1 MACRNDSGQNGCVA
15 FYWNIENFSYCWQ
28 MVGVNLYSP
37 EFTVDSMED
46 SEWRLCLAP
55 RGHLDSN
62 CIGFF
67 LERMPRRGPESIEV
81 EFDLA
86 FLARDG
92 SVIELKQIEK
102 SRFLSSGYDSY
113 KGHYEFANREDVLKI
128 RKEAFLPQDT
138 LRALCKIWRQDKK
151 VMESTQIFA
160 RTIINVE
167 RRSFAWNIEKF
178 STLKPDQKTTF
189 VMRSISKE
197 VLMTFGF
204 SLNCEQCGEDKIIVS
219 IASSF
224 HNIKCFTFECFV
236 LDTRGGQVNCGR
248 FDFLP
253 DDLTRGVSFP
263 LLLTKRSLLNN
274 KRLYLKND
282 VLSLN
287 CECAFS
293 TGKDY
298 DRIERVNSG
307 IMSSWQ
313 FQNVHGIDPE
323 KPQSISVGLKESLKS
338 LYDGGILCDTNLC
351 TSTETFPA
359 HIVVLSAASPVFRAM
374 FTNDMKE
381 KSKGYVEI
389 SDLDA
394 DTVRQMLQYMYT
406 DTLED
411 LSWEKALKLY
421 TAADKYEIEAIKKKC
436 SIYLK
441 ENLCQTKA
449 CEFLV
454 LADMHQD
461 KYLKKVV
468 QDFILE
474 HDSEIFD
481 LDVWKSFM
489 DANPKLAA
497 ETLYRN
503 WKKD

>member
-1 MACRNDSGQNGCVA
+1 MLG
-15 FYWNIENFSYCWQ
+15 E
-28 MVGVNLYSP
+28 NLYSP
-37 EFTVDSMED
+37 EFAVDSMED
-46 SEWRLCLAP
+46 SDWRLCLAP
-55 RGHLDSN
+55 RGHLGSN
-62 CIGFF
+62 CISFF

-92 SVIELKQIEK
+92 SVLELKQIER

-113 KGHYEFANREDVLKI
+113 KGHYEFANRDDVLKI

-138 LRALCKIWRQDKK
+138 LRTLCKIWRQDKK

-167 RRSFAWNIEKF
+167 RRSFVWNIEKF
-178 STLKPDQKTTF
+178 STLKPDQKTTS

-204 SLNCEQCGEDKIIVS
+204 SLNCEQCGEDKIILS
-219 IASSF
+219 IESSF
-224 HNIKCFTFECFV
+224 NNIKCLTFECFV
-236 LDTRGGQVNCGR
+236 LDARGGQINSGR
-248 FDFLP
+248 FDFFP
-253 DDLTRGVSFP
+253 NDLTRAVSFP
-263 LLLTKRSLLNN
+263 LLLTKRNLLNN

-282 VLSLN
+282 VLLLN

-293 TGKDY
+293 TRKDY

-307 IMSSWQ
+307 IMSSRQ
-313 FQNVHGIDPE
+313 FQNVHPE
-323 KPQSISVGLKESLKS
+323 KTQSIGVGLKEYLRS
-338 LYDGGILCDTNLC
+338 LYVNGILCDTILC

-359 HIVVLSAASPVFRAM
+359 HIVVLGAASPVFRAM

-381 KSKGYVEI
+381 KSKGCVEI

-394 DTVRQMLQYMYT
+394 DTVRQMLHYMYT
-406 DTLED
+406 DAVED
-411 LSWEKALKLY
+411 LSWENALKLY
-421 TAADKYEIEAIKKKC
+421 TAADKYEIKALKKKC
-436 SIYLK
+436 SVYLK

-461 KYLKKVV
+461 KYLKRVV
-468 QDFILE
+468 QNFILE
-474 HDSEIFD
+474 HDNEIFD
-481 LDVWKSFM
+481 MDVWKNFM

-497 ETLYRN
+497 ETMYRN
-503 WKKD
+503 WKKE